1 MLEIRDLRVSIEGR
15 EIIHIDHLDLQSGSR
30 LGLVGE
36 SGSGKTMTVKAIA
49 GLLPDDT
56 KISGSI
62 KFDGR
67 DLLTLS
73 DREFANV
80 RGNKI
85 GFVFQDPARS
95 LNPMMRIGKQVSE
108 AIRIHTDLKGSAV
121 TEKVIDLLGQVQL
134 PDPASLLRRYP
145 HQLSG
150 GQQQRVMI
158 AAAIAADPDLLIADE
173 PTTALD
179 VTVQEEILHL
189 LISLSEKRKMSLLF
203 VSHDLGVVRF
213 VCERVA
219 VIYGGNIVESG
230 LIEEVVTNP
239 LHRYTSALLAANP
252 GMPKDNN
259 FSAFMGKRLQT
270 ITGSVPAV
278 GKFPSGCR
286 FRNRCQ
292 FATDECSTVP
302 STVTTDSDHQ
312 YLCWNCCWLCIC
324 CIYW

>member
-56 KISGSI
+56 KISGSVR
-62 KFDGR
+62 FDGR

-302 STVTTDSDHQ
+302 PTVTTDSDHQ
-312 YLCWNCCWLCIC
+312 YLCWNPSSGGAS
-324 CIYW
+324 